1 MYIRL
6 HSRGFFYKGYVAGV
20 FRFEQRNACS
30 NRIGYGHKSAEGQV
44 FLTLALKEPLN
55 DPKKGLKWASWFGS
69 HLLGHKRTNIGIF
82 MVQNWAINGS
92 FMG

>member
-55 DPKKGLKWASWFGS
+55 DPKKGLKWAS
-69 HLLGHKRTNIGIF
+69 
-82 MVQNWAINGS
+82 
-92 FMG
+92 